1 MGGGSGTCRTRFG
14 CISALKN
21 MLLVKKIN
29 LCGKKT
35 YLGVV
40 KTPPSSSVV
49 SLAGQAVVLAPVTP
63 VLVVFPL

>member
-1 MGGGSGTCRTRFG
+1 MVLAPVTHFG
-14 CISALKN
+14 CVSAVKN

-35 YLGVV
+35 YRGVV
-40 KTPPSSSVV
+40 KTPLSLSVV
-49 SLAGQAVVLAPVTP
+49 SLATARARAVVLAPVAP